1 MDIMDDYIE
10 IIDDNIIVESIEI
23 PMQTQNQRIFKKCIV
38 FTCCCCMII
47 FIGLFI
53 YGSIKYF

>member
-1 MDIMDDYIE
+1 MDDYIE
-10 IIDDNIIVESIEI
+10 IIDDNIIVEAIEI
-23 PMQTQNQRIFKKCIV
+23 PTQTQNQRIFKKCIV
-38 FTCCCCMII
+38 FTCCCIMII